1 MKVHIIRV
9 DGREEHFETT
19 KGEAIAAIEKAIG
32 ADTLDGFSLRDGRY
46 VFADDSGFIDGK
58 PRNPKATALYHG
70 ICRPGTT
77 HYIAGDVA
85 IVRDEDFA

>member
-1 MKVHIIRV
+1 MRVHIIRA
-9 DGREEHFETT
+9 DGREEQIEVPHGAT
-19 KGEAIAAIEKAIG
+19 AAIRKAIG
-32 ADTLDGFSLRDGRY
+32 AQSMDGFSLRDGRY
-46 VFADDSGFIDGK
+46 VYVDDMGHAAGK
-58 PRNPKATALYHG
+58 PRNAGATVLYHS